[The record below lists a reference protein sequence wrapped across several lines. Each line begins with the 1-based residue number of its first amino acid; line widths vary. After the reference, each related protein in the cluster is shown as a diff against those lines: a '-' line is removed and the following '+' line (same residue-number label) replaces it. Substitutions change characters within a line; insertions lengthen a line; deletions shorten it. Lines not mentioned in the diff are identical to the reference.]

1 MSENW
6 DETPDAAAA
15 NRFQDQDEARAAGGA
30 MSKNEETRAA
40 GGAMSKNEETRAAL
54 SAAVARL
61 GEGYKGGRAWVR
73 CPNRDP
79 TLQPAAPVSAATAAA
94 AAAKDENAAMPMNQ
108 EETRDALSAAVVKLG
123 KGYQG
128 GRAWPRRPTWE
139 PVSAAAA
146 AATTVSAGD
155 DMEDD
160 NSVVAAALR
169 AGYNYRSPGP
179 FRAEDDF
186 AGGRSM
192 GGSPPCMSWRRA
204 WRRLTVPRTRAATTA
219 RTARTRSTP
228 PTPAPAWIQRQS
240 WQQTRWSLCAPKKKV
255 CFVYT
260 VFLFLIKDF
269 SSLTIDSNSHNVING
284 MWYSWNVVTTGTSIC

>member
-6 DETPDAAAA
+6 DETPDDAAA
-15 NRFQDQDEARAAGGA
+15 NRFQDQDEARAAGG
-30 MSKNEETRAA
+30 
-40 GGAMSKNEETRAAL
+40 GMSKNEETRAAL

-61 GEGYKGGRAWVR
+61 GEGYKGGPAWVR

-94 AAAKDENAAMPMNQ
+94 PISVAAAAAPISTTAAAAPISTTAATAAAAIDENAAMPMNQ
-108 EETRDALSAAVVKLG
+108 EETRDALSVAVVKLG

-128 GRAWPRRPTWE
+128 GRAWPRRPTRE
-139 PVSAAAA
+139 PVSSAAAA
-146 AATTVSAGD
+146 AVSAGD
-155 DMEDD
+155 DMED
-160 NSVVAAALR
+160 NNVAAALR
-169 AGYNYRSPGP
+169 AGFNYRRPGP

-192 GGSPPCMSWRRA
+192 GGSSPCMSWRRA
-204 WRRLTVPRTRAATTA
+204 WRRLLTVPRTRAATTA

-240 WQQTRWSLCAPKKKV
+240 WQQTRWSLCAPKKKI

-260 VFLFLIKDF
+260 VFLF
-269 SSLTIDSNSHNVING
+269 
-284 MWYSWNVVTTGTSIC
+284 